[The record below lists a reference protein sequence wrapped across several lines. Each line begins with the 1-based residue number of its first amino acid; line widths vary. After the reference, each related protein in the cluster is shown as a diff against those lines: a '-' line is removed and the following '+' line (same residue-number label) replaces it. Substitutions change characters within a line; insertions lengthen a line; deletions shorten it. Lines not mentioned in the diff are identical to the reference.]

1 MDTNTDADSQAVA
14 GQVERPVRPL
24 ALLVA
29 CLLFA
34 GCDADGDEPLT
45 TTDVGVLVA
54 ACRANGGMKQAE
66 RVRPMFKQ
74 REWRVDCADGA
85 RFVLPA
91 A

>member
-1 MDTNTDADSQAVA
+1 MGKKQPAVGA
-14 GQVERPVRPL
+14 RVDRGVRPL
-24 ALLVA
+24 ALLLA

-45 TTDVGVLVA
+45 TTDVGVLAA
-54 ACRANGGMKQAE
+54 ACKANGGMKQAE
-66 RVRPMFKQ
+66 RVRPMFKH
-74 REWRVDCADGA
+74 REWRIDCADGA

>member
-1 MDTNTDADSQAVA
+1 MTDQVNAVA
-14 GQVERPVRPL
+14 GPLVRGVRPL
-24 ALLVA
+24 ALLLA

-45 TTDVGVLVA
+45 VTDVGVLAA
-54 ACRANGGMKQAE
+54 ACKANGGMKRAE
-66 RVRPMFKQ
+66 RVRPMFKH
-74 REWRVDCADGA
+74 REWRIDCADGA

>member
-1 MDTNTDADSQAVA
+1 MTNKTA
-14 GQVERPVRPL
+14 GVFPVERGVGPL

-54 ACRANGGMKQAE
+54 ACSANGGMKRAE
-66 RVRPMFKQ
+66 RVRPMFKP
-74 REWRVDCADGA
+74 REWRIDCADGA
-85 RFVLPA
+85 RFVLRA